1 MWFGATPRALE
12 LVAELRRRDLDSEGD
27 NERSFFERQPPPR
40 LKARAQLSR
49 RKEQSEPRNHEG
61 VLPVR
66 SSNGAP
72 GIFANKRD
80 RCEDNGAAA
89 VGGAH
94 AWRRRRVVMRTPRG
108 RGIVTPDL
116 AQQAGVLPN
125 RQRQHDRK
133 ESCSKHVMLATQK
146 SKSCASR
153 KRWDLR
159 NPDLFKVSP
168 PPTRRACGISPVGAE
183 NPASLA
189 GRVQRSAAR
198 VIAFLVAPKLLK
210 QARV

>member
-1 MWFGATPRALE
+1 MDGSHDGPTSLVTEVTPNLYVFARTIPRAGHPFVWCEAPPRALE
-12 LVAELRRRDLDSEGD
+12 LVAELRRKDLDSEGD

-72 GIFANKRD
+72 RIFANKRD
-80 RCEDNGAAA
+80 RCEDEGAAA
-89 VGGAH
+89 VVGAH
-94 AWRRRRVVMRTPRG
+94 AWRRRRVVMRTARG
-108 RGIVTPDL
+108 RGVVTPDL

-133 ESCSKHVMLATQK
+133 ESGSKHVILATPK
-146 SKSCASR
+146 GKTCASQ
-153 KRWDLR
+153 KGGDLG
-159 NPDLFKVSP
+159 KY
-168 PPTRRACGISPVGAE
+168 
-183 NPASLA
+183 
-189 GRVQRSAAR
+189 
-198 VIAFLVAPKLLK
+198 
-210 QARV
+210 